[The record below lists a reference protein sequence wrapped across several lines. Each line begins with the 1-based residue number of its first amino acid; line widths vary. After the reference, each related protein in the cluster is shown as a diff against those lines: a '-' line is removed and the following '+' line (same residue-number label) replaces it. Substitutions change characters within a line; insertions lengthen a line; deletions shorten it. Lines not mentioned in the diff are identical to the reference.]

1 MRAPM
6 GGVLKNQRP
15 SIPAMMITGVLQK
28 NTSIHQRRHL
38 VRGKSRHFGHQR
50 HRHALSEH
58 VPRRGAEALL
68 TTFLDALFTT
78 FLDALS
84 TTFLDAFLYALS
96 TTFLDAFLDALFVPF
111 LAGVFLQGGDAVQ
124 SLFSELVKAAARA
137 PSA

>member
-58 VPRRGAEALL
+58 VPRRGTEALF
-68 TTFLDALFTT
+68 TAFLDALF
-78 FLDALS
+78 

-96 TTFLDAFLDALFVPF
+96 TTFLDALFVPF

>member
-1 MRAPM
+1 MVKLLLA
-6 GGVLKNQRP
+6 VDA
-15 SIPAMMITGVLQK
+15 IPR
-28 NTSIHQRRHL
+28 RRHL

-58 VPRRGAEALL
+58 VPRRGTE
-68 TTFLDALFTT
+68 
-78 FLDALS
+78 ALS
-84 TTFLDAFLYALS
+84 TT
-96 TTFLDAFLDALFVPF
+96 FLDALFVPF